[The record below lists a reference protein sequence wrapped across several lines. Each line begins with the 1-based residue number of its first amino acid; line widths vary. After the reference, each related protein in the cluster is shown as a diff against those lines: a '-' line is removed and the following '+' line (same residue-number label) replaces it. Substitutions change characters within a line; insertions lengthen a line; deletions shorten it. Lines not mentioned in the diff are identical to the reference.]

1 MLEFQHKIR
10 REMDTIAEI
19 MTIENGKTLLDARG
33 DVIRGLE
40 VVEHACGLSH
50 ISTGETF
57 QNVSKGIDIASYRYP
72 LGVCAGVSAFN
83 FPAMIPL
90 WMFPYAITLGN
101 TFVLKPSERVPN
113 TISYIC
119 NMLNEIGLPKG
130 VFNVVNGAFDTTK

>member
-1 MLEFQHKIR
+1 
-10 REMDTIAEI
+10 
-19 MTIENGKTLLDARG
+19 MTKENGKTLPDARG
-33 DVIRGLE
+33 DVIRGIE

-50 ISTGETF
+50 ISGGETF
-57 QNVSKGIDIASYRYP
+57 GNVTKGVDIYSYRVP

-113 TISYIC
+113 TALYLSK
-119 NMLNEIGLPKG
+119 MLDDMGLPKG
-130 VFNVVNGAFDTTK
+130 VFNVVNGGFDTVK